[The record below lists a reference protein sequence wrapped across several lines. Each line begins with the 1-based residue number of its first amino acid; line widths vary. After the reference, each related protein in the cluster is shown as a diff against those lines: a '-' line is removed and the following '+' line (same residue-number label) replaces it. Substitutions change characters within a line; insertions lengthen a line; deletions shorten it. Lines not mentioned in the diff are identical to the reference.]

1 MIEAIISRLESPIL
15 DITHE
20 ILSKE
25 CIASPEAIRNVD
37 SSAGTLL
44 VRLEGLKIVKRRAPD
59 DCSVDLHSNHEVGS
73 YTSGDAPE
81 IVCALR
87 SDEVRDDM
95 PSGPIAAHEL
105 VMIERQGRGPG
116 VFEPTIQPVLTE
128 ESEEVHTS
136 DPARGHPSRE
146 KIRSEPVASAT
157 LDTVPTR
164 VVPIKLPIEPE

>member
-25 CIASPEAIRNVD
+25 CIASPESIRNVD

-44 VRLEGLKIVKRRAPD
+44 VRLEGLKIVKRCAPD
-59 DCSVDLHSNHEVGS
+59 DCSVDLQSNHEVGR

-81 IVCALR
+81 IVCTL
-87 SDEVRDDM
+87 SSNEVRDDM

-105 VMIERQGRGPG
+105 VVVERDGRG
-116 VFEPTIQPVLTE
+116 
-128 ESEEVHTS
+128 
-136 DPARGHPSRE
+136 SRE
-146 KIRSEPVASAT
+146 FE
-157 LDTVPTR
+157 
-164 VVPIKLPIEPE
+164 